1 MPGNILETL
10 FSGDIT
16 PNERYYTQSP
26 AYQNAQQ
33 AFERN
38 RSKLSKQLEAELKE
52 AFDKLC
58 ETQVEIS
65 YYEKL
70 QAFIDGFRLGM
81 QLTIAGLGVT
91 NSFSSDTDA

>member
-26 AYQNAQQ
+26 AYKDAQQ
-33 AFERN
+33 SYERN
-38 RSKLSKQLEAELKE
+38 RSKLAKQLEAELKE
-52 AFDKLC
+52 AFEMLC
-58 ETQVEIS
+58 ETQIEIG

-70 QAFIDGFRLGM
+70 QSFIDGFRLGM
-81 QLTIAGLGVT
+81 QITIAGLGVT
-91 NSFSSDTDA
+91 NGFSSDI

>member
-26 AYQNAQQ
+26 AYKDAQQ
-33 AFERN
+33 SYERN
-38 RSKLSKQLEAELKE
+38 RSKLAKQLEAELKE

-58 ETQVEIS
+58 ETQVEMGYLNNCNHS
-65 YYEKL
+65 ST
-70 QAFIDGFRLGM
+70 ASVSACRLPLPGS
-81 QLTIAGLGVT
+81 V
-91 NSFSSDTDA
+91 